1 MNQRKMGEAEYTPDI
16 LADVPREAWP
26 GHIAVIMDGNG
37 RWAKA
42 RGLPRIEGHREGA
55 ANVQRITEEASRL
68 GLGQLTLFAFS
79 SENWQR
85 PPEEVAF
92 LMELYRMH
100 VAQERPT
107 MMKNN
112 VRFRTIGRRD
122 GIPDHVLEEVDR
134 TIETTAANTGTTLCL
149 AVNYGSR
156 REIVDAAR
164 TLAERAARGGLDPAT
179 ISEEVFGAALDTAD
193 MPDPDLL
200 IRTAGEMRL
209 SNFLLWQMSYAE
221 LWVTET
227 RWPDFQEADLHRAI
241 RDFAGRQRR
250 FGGLLPQDETP

>member
-1 MNQRKMGEAEYTPDI
+1 MAEADYMPDV

-26 GHIAVIMDGNG
+26 GHIAIIMDGNG

-55 ANVQRITEEASRL
+55 ANVRRITEEASRL
-68 GLGQLTLFAFS
+68 GLEQLTLFAFS
-79 SENWQR
+79 SENWRR

-92 LMELYRMH
+92 LMELYRTH
-100 VAQERPT
+100 VVQERPT
-107 MMKNN
+107 MMKNHI
-112 VRFRTIGRRD
+112 RFRTIGRRE

-134 TIETTAANTGTTLCL
+134 TIEMTAANTGTTLCL

-164 TLAERAARGGLDPAT
+164 TLAERAARGQLDPSA
-179 ISEEVFGAALDTAD
+179 ISEETFDAALDTAG

-200 IRTAGEMRL
+200 IRTADEMRL

-221 LWVTET
+221 LWVTGT
-227 RWPDFQEADLHRAI
+227 RWPDFREAELHEAI
-241 RDFAGRQRR
+241 RDFAGRERR
-250 FGGLLPQDETP
+250 FGGLPPQDEAP

>member
-1 MNQRKMGEAEYTPDI
+1 MAEADYMPEV

-26 GHIAVIMDGNG
+26 RHVAIIMDGNG
-37 RWAKA
+37 RWAKE

-55 ANVQRITEEASRL
+55 ANVHRITEEASDL
-68 GLGQLTLFAFS
+68 GLEQLTLFAFS
-79 SENWQR
+79 SENWRR

-92 LMELYRMH
+92 LMELYRIH
-100 VAQERPT
+100 VIQERPM
-107 MMKNN
+107 MMKES
-112 VRFRTIGRRD
+112 VRFRTIGHRE

-134 TIETTAANTGTTLCL
+134 TIEMTAGNTGTTLCL

-164 TLAERAARGGLDPAT
+164 SLAERAARGQLDPAA
-179 ISEEVFGAALDTAD
+179 ICEETFAAALDTAG

-200 IRTAGEMRL
+200 IRTASEMRL

-221 LWVTET
+221 LWVTDT
-227 RWPDFQEADLHRAI
+227 RWPDFREPDLHQAI
-241 RDFAGRQRR
+241 RGFAGRERR
-250 FGGLLPQDETP
+250 FGGLPPQDETP